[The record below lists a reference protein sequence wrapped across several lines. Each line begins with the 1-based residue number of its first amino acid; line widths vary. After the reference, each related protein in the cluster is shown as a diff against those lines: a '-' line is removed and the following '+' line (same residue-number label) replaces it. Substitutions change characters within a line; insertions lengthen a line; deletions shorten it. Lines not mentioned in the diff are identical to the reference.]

1 MICRL
6 WRGWTTEANADAYE
20 RLLRSEIFVG
30 ILRREIP
37 GFRAIDLL
45 RRSVP
50 HGTEFVTLMWFDSIE
65 AVRRFAGPDYEVAVV
80 PPEAR
85 QLLARFDKRSAHY
98 TMMPERKR
106 VGESTMS
113 ITGQ

>member
-1 MICRL
+1 MSSDRVFPL
-6 WRGWTTEANADAYE
+6 GEELDA
-20 RLLRSEIFVG
+20 LR
-30 ILRREIP
+30 
-37 GFRAIDLL
+37 
-45 RRSVP
+45 
-50 HGTEFVTLMWFDSIE
+50 E

-98 TMMPERKR
+98 TVTERKR
-106 VGESTMS
+106 LGASTMS